1 MSSEACTAIIVFIA
15 FLVFAGGLPGP
26 VRFKKIMDCYIQ
38 KKRGS
43 LYLLHVPHFE
53 AFALPSLIERATQK
67 PTLCMYTPIKAQC
80 KLAYAMKAV

>member
-1 MSSEACTAIIVFIA
+1 MTSLSVF
-15 FLVFAGGLPGP
+15 FCRRTPGADG
-26 VRFKKIMDCYIQ
+26 VKKIMDCYIQ